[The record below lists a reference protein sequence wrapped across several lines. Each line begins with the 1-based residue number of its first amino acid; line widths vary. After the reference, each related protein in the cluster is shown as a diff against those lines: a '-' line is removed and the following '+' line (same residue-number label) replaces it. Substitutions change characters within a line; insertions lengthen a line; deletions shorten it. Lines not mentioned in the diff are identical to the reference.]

1 MPWVPLPF
9 PKLHPEVEAVAK
21 SLYESGYFTEALR
34 SASIRL
40 EEICKAI
47 LKEKTGKEE
56 TGTVLMAKLFCQ
68 KDWKAL
74 IPFVNLSLEGA
85 SAKQES
91 HYFLFSGFAWAIR
104 NKLAHSTEKLD
115 DIEALYW
122 LNIASYLFYKLD
134 RAKELNEVVSVPI
147 IPTPQILPV
156 QILHQTSTV
165 QIEDFIQSL
174 EQEVRI
180 QEIPSKT
187 PDKSNARLT
196 LEKLLQEILLE
207 QMDELW
213 NETYNALSGEPSKQ
227 EIINTLI
234 TKLYDSNN

>member
-1 MPWVPLPF
+1 MPWVLLPF
-9 PKLHPEVEAVAK
+9 PELHPEVEAVAK
-21 SLYESGYFTEALR
+21 SLYESGHFTEALR

-40 EEICKAI
+40 EEVCKAI

-74 IPFVNLSLEGA
+74 VPFVNLSLEWA

-134 RAKELNEVVSVPI
+134 RARELNEI
-147 IPTPQILPV
+147 LPTPIVIPQDQSALAV
-156 QILHQTSTV
+156 QETNTV
-165 QIEDFIQSL
+165 QIEDFILSL
-174 EQEVRI
+174 EQENRI
-180 QEIPSKT
+180 QEISTKT
-187 PDKSNARLT
+187 PDRSNARLT
-196 LEKLLQEILLE
+196 LEKILQEILLE
-207 QMDELW
+207 RIDNLW
-213 NETYNALSGEPSKQ
+213 SDSYNAFSNEPLKQ
-227 EIINTLI
+227 EIINILI
-234 TKLYDSNN
+234 TKLYGPNN